1 MAATPLLI
9 RPLPWMEI
17 GCANLSLIPHP
28 SPCPAARLSVRNYE
42 YNPFVKR
49 PQLHMV
55 SSYLCFFLLSR
66 ACFNLVAPPGSF
78 WSHINPLSL
87 PGTGILSVLLPPLN
101 LRVPCCAQEATPS
114 SLPALAGSHTCGS
127 SEPTAP
133 PSQVENNPG
142 RGHRS
147 SPALLVVSLQLSC
160 AVAQSPDLV
169 GWEQW

>member
-1 MAATPLLI
+1 
-9 RPLPWMEI
+9 
-17 GCANLSLIPHP
+17 
-28 SPCPAARLSVRNYE
+28 
-42 YNPFVKR
+42 
-49 PQLHMV
+49 MV
-55 SSYLCFFLLSR
+55 SSYLCLYLLSK

-78 WSHINPLSL
+78 RSHISPLSL

-114 SLPALAGSHTCGS
+114 FLPALARICS
-127 SEPTAP
+127 SFEPTAP

-147 SPALLVVSLQLSC
+147 SPALLVVSLQVSC